1 MAQDTDTGDAETTLH
16 LGNEEVVIRRRY
28 EALSIA
34 NDILIGLWF
43 TVGSILFFFESTTT
57 TGTWFFVIGSVEL
70 LIRPMIR
77 MTRIVHLGRRP
88 GGVDGGGT
96 ARESDQDF

>member
-1 MAQDTDTGDAETTLH
+1 MAQDTETRNAELTLH
-16 LGNEEVVIRRRY
+16 LGKDELVIRRRY
-28 EALSIA
+28 EALSIV

-77 MTRIVHLGRRP
+77 MTRIIHLGRPP
-88 GGVDGGGT
+88 GGVGGGGT
-96 ARESDQDF
+96 PRESDQDF